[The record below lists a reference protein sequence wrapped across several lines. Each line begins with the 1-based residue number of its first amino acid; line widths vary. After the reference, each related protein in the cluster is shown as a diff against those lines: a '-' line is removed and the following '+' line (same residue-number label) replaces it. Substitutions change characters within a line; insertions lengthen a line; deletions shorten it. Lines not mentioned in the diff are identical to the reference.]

1 MKCQALIYVLYQ
13 TINMKYEDLF
23 SLKNTHVFKT
33 IFQGNVCCSC
43 DKRFKGYI
51 RFPFIIIHRLK
62 TEIQMIIRVRFRSC
76 TTSSRPVP
84 SRPPSQPEPYR
95 KILFSPTVLMR
106 FLCSNFFHVKT
117 SLSINISFC
126 CHSPF
131 LVSCILRYRG
141 VQLILA
147 YSWARPAIL
156 EADKGRG
163 EMFLFFL
170 FFPPFHSFSFLPCL
184 SHSSSLLSLLS
195 FLPFT
200 KRNQSINLSSPFL
213 SVTTRNNPQG
223 LMFR

>member
-1 MKCQALIYVLYQ
+1 MKYQAVIYVLYQ
-13 TINMKYEDLF
+13 TIHMKYEDLF
-23 SLKNTHVFKT
+23 SLKNTHVFKA

-51 RFPFIIIHRLK
+51 RFPLIIIHRLK
-62 TEIQMIIRVRFRSC
+62 TKIQMVIRVRFRSC

-84 SRPPSQPEPYR
+84 PTQPARPLPQDF
-95 KILFSPTVLMR
+95 FSPTVLMR
-106 FLCSNFFHVKT
+106 FLCSNVFHVKT

-126 CHSPF
+126 CLSSL

-163 EMFLFFL
+163 EMFLFF
-170 FFPPFHSFSFLPCL
+170 FFFSSLSFIFLSPLSL
-184 SHSSSLLSLLS
+184 SHISSTIFSIS
-195 FLPFT
+195 FLPFSG
-200 KRNQSINLSSPFL
+200 R
-213 SVTTRNNPQG
+213 
-223 LMFR
+223 